1 MTKDNQITLPF
12 ASISGKN
19 VNADF
24 MGGTLTSDG
33 GALFLREVERGVGVI
48 RRLVNALTDHRHQS
62 YIDHSY
68 EELLSQRVYQIA
80 CGYEDA
86 NDCNDLRSDP
96 AIKAACDRLPI
107 TGGNLAS
114 QSTMT
119 RLENSVTRTQLYRM
133 ARALV
138 DTFLSSYRKPPE
150 AIIIDMDDTDDPTHG
165 TQQMSLFNAYHDEH
179 CYMPIH
185 VYEGRSGKLI
195 TTILRPGKRPSG
207 REITTILKRL
217 VPYIKRHWPTV
228 QIIVRA
234 DSHFSSPEVH
244 EWCEENHVDYA
255 LGQSPNAVLKEKASG
270 LLEQAQSLHEV
281 TQKKIRLFTS
291 FPYQAGTWKKPR
303 RIICKVEVSDR
314 GDNVRFVTT
323 SFESSRPSFIYDAIY
338 CARGQMENYIKNHK
352 TFLHSDRTSCHSFMA
367 NQFRLFLHS
376 AAYVLLHTLAEQ
388 GLEGTRWAR
397 AQFNTL
403 QNRIL
408 KVGARV
414 HELVTKIKF
423 HFPTSFP
430 LKDLFVT
437 ILRNLAHAFP

>member
-1 MTKDNQITLPF
+1 MTKDNQLTLPF
-12 ASISGKN
+12 ASISTKK

-24 MGGTLTSDG
+24 DGGTLTSDG
-33 GALFLREVERGVGVI
+33 GVLFLREVERGVGVI
-48 RRLVNALTDHRHQS
+48 SRLVEALLDNRHQS
-62 YIDHSY
+62 YVDHSY
-68 EELLSQRVYQIA
+68 KELLSQRVYQIA

-96 AIKAACDRLPI
+96 AIKAACNRLPL

-119 RLENSVTRTQLYRM
+119 RLENSVTRTQLYHM

-138 DTFLSSYRKPPE
+138 DTFLCSYKKPPD
-150 AIIIDMDDTDDPTHG
+150 AIILDMDDTDDPTHG
-165 TQQMSLFNAYHDEH
+165 AQQMSLFNAFHDEY
-179 CYMPIH
+179 CYMPLH

-207 REITTILKRL
+207 REITAILKRL
-217 VPYIKRHWPTV
+217 VAYIRKRWPLV
-228 QIIVRA
+228 KIIVRA
-234 DSHFSSPEVH
+234 DGHFSAPEVH
-244 EWCEENHVDYA
+244 EWCEANQVKYA
-255 LGQSPNAVLKEKASG
+255 LGQSGNAVLKRKASN
-270 LLEQAQSLHEV
+270 LLEQAQSLYNV
-281 TQKKIRLFTS
+281 KQKKVRLFTS
-291 FPYQAGTWKKPR
+291 FSYQAGTWKEPR
-303 RIICKVEVSDR
+303 RILCKVEVSDQ
-314 GDNVRFVTT
+314 GDNVRFVSTN
-323 SFESSRPSFIYDAIY
+323 FESSRPSFIYDTIY

-352 TFLHSDRTSCHSFMA
+352 TFLHSDRTSCHSFLA

-388 GLEGTRWAR
+388 GLKGTRWAR

-414 HELVTKIKF
+414 HELVTKVKF

-430 LKDLFVT
+430 LKELFVT
-437 ILRNLAHAFP
+437 ILSNLSQAFP

>member
-1 MTKDNQITLPF
+1 MKDNQITLSF
-12 ASISGKN
+12 ASISSKK

-24 MGGTLTSDG
+24 AGGTVTSDG
-33 GALFLREVERGVGVI
+33 GVLFLREVERGVGVI
-48 RRLVNALTDHRHQS
+48 RRLVGALTDHRHQG
-62 YIDHSY
+62 YVDHSY
-68 EELLSQRVYQIA
+68 EELVSQRVYQIA

-86 NDCNDLRSDP
+86 NDCNDLRRDP
-96 AIKAACDRLPI
+96 AIKAACNRLPI
-107 TGGNLAS
+107 TGCDLAS

-138 DTFLSSYRKPPE
+138 DTFLSSYKKPPSS
-150 AIIIDMDDTDDPTHG
+150 IILDMDDTDDPTHG
-165 TQQMSLFNAYHDEH
+165 AQQLSFFNAFHDEH
-179 CYMPIH
+179 CYMPLH

-207 REITTILKRL
+207 REITAILKRL
-217 VPYIKRHWPTV
+217 VAYIRKRWPRV
-228 QIIVRA
+228 KIIVRA
-234 DSHFSSPEVH
+234 DSHFSTPEVH
-244 EWCEENHVDYA
+244 EWCEENEVHYA
-255 LGQSPNAVLKEKASG
+255 LGQSGNAVLKEQASG
-270 LLEQAQSLHEV
+270 LLEKARSLYEI
-281 TQKKIRLFTS
+281 TQRKIRLFTS
-291 FPYQAGTWKKPR
+291 FPYQAGTWKEPR
-303 RIICKVEVSDR
+303 RIICKVEVSDQ
-314 GDNVRFVTT
+314 GENIRFIVT
-323 SFESSRPSFIYDAIY
+323 SFESSQPSFLYETVY
-338 CARGQMENYIKNHK
+338 CARGGMENYIKNHK

-376 AAYVLLHTLAEQ
+376 AAYVLLHTLAEK
-388 GLEGTRWAR
+388 GLKGTRWVR

-414 HELVTKIKF
+414 HELVTKIRF

-430 LKDLFVT
+430 LTDLFVT